1 MPQAI
6 RLLVPGRGAA
16 LIALGLVLLTR
27 AGHAQEAQMVPVTV
41 DGERVRLEMRI
52 YSPAG
57 AGPSPTLVFNHG
69 STGRGTNPES
79 FTRSID
85 FPEVARFFVARGWAV
100 VIPAR
105 GGRGGSEGLYDE
117 GFAPN
122 RAAGYACD
130 PVLSIAGAD
139 RALRDVQAA
148 MDVILAMPFV
158 DRTRV
163 IIGGQSR
170 GGILS
175 VAYAG
180 QHSEQ
185 VKGVINFV
193 GGWNGIR
200 CQYAATINPAL
211 FVRGARFPHDT
222 LWLYGDEDTFY
233 PLSHSRANFAA
244 FQTAGGR
251 GAFHELPPEFGGPFI
266 WRRPDRWG
274 PLLEDYLK
282 RLGVSR

>member
-52 YSPAG
+52 YTPAG

-69 STGRGTNPES
+69 STGLGTNPES

-85 FPEVARFFVARGWAV
+85 FPEVARFLVARGWAV

-105 GGRGGSEGLYDE
+105 RGRGGSEGLY
-117 GFAPN
+117 
-122 RAAGYACD
+122 
-130 PVLSIAGAD
+130 
-139 RALRDVQAA
+139 
-148 MDVILAMPFV
+148 DVILAMPFV

-170 GGILS
+170 GGSMGSTRRGLP
-175 VAYAG
+175 
-180 QHSEQ
+180 E
-185 VKGVINFV
+185 
-193 GGWNGIR
+193 
-200 CQYAATINPAL
+200 ATWRQPMT
-211 FVRGARFPHDT
+211 R
-222 LWLYGDEDTFY
+222 
-233 PLSHSRANFAA
+233 
-244 FQTAGGR
+244 
-251 GAFHELPPEFGGPFI
+251 PPITRIESP
-266 WRRPDRWG
+266 
-274 PLLEDYLK
+274 
-282 RLGVSR
+282 VT